1 MRALLVTDMLNDFI
15 LPDGKLSIGKN
26 GLAIVPFVK
35 DAILQ
40 SRSRGEKVI
49 YICDDHWPED
59 AEFLMFPP
67 HCIEGSEGA
76 LVYHELSPQDGDLI
90 IKKRRYSAF
99 YATMLDLALRELG
112 IKELVLVG
120 VCTNICVFY
129 TAIEARNRGYEVTVL
144 ADAVATFDQ
153 EAHVFALKEMKNVLG
168 VNIVTGGE

>member
-1 MRALLVTDMLNDFI
+1 MKALLVIDMLNDFL
-15 LPDGKLSIGKN
+15 LPEGKLSIGES
-26 GLAIVPFVK
+26 GMSIVPSVK
-35 DAILQ
+35 DAICQ
-40 SRSRGEKVI
+40 SRLRQEKVI
-49 YICDDHWPED
+49 YICDDHWPDD

-76 LVYHELSPQDGDLI
+76 KVHHELSPQEGDLV

-129 TAIEARNRGYEVTVL
+129 TAFEARTLGYEVTVIE
-144 ADAVATFDQ
+144 DAVATFDP
-153 EAHVFALKEMKNVLG
+153 EAHAFALKEMKNVLG
-168 VNIVTGGE
+168 VKIKRGGV

>member
-1 MRALLVTDMLNDFI
+1 MRALLVMDMLNDFL
-15 LPDGKLSIGKN
+15 LPEGKLSLGES
-26 GLAIVPFVK
+26 GLAIVPTVK
-35 DAILQ
+35 DAIRQ
-40 SRSRGEKVI
+40 SRSRREKII
-49 YICDDHWPED
+49 YICDDHWPDD

-76 LVYHELSPQDGDLI
+76 RIYHELSPQEGDLI

-99 YATMLDLALRELG
+99 FATMLDLALRELG

-129 TAIEARNRGYEVTVL
+129 TALEARNRGYDVTVL

-153 EAHVFALKEMKNVLG
+153 EAHAFALKEMKTVLG
-168 VNIVTGGE
+168 VNIKYGGE